1 MSGALLRTGDSITVS
16 PETRDRAE
24 RARETIESYY
34 ADLVRLRAERAE
46 RMNKINLIINQ
57 ESLSEKEKLKE
68 SYPIK
73 LFQKYLH
80 DSSDQINETMA
91 IN

>member
-1 MSGALLRTGDSITVS
+1 MSGSVLGGDNSRTVS
-16 PETRDRAE
+16 SETRDRAE

-57 ESLSEKEKLKE
+57 ESLAEKEKLKE

-73 LFQKYLH
+73 LLQKYLH

>member
-1 MSGALLRTGDSITVS
+1 MSGSVLRGDSSLNVS
-16 PETRDRAE
+16 SETRDRAE

-46 RMNKINLIINQ
+46 RMNKINQIINQ

-73 LFQKYLH
+73 LFQVF
-80 DSSDQINETMA
+80 A
-91 IN
+91 

>member
-1 MSGALLRTGDSITVS
+1 MSGSLLGSGTSITVS
-16 PETRDRAE
+16 PETRDKAE

-34 ADLVRLRAERAE
+34 ADLVRLRMERAE

-73 LFQKYLH
+73 LFQVF
-80 DSSDQINETMA
+80 A
-91 IN
+91 

>member
-1 MSGALLRTGDSITVS
+1 MSGSALGGDNSLTVS

-46 RMNKINLIINQ
+46 RMKKINQIINQ

-73 LFQKYLH
+73 LFQVF
-80 DSSDQINETMA
+80 A
-91 IN
+91 

>member
-1 MSGALLRTGDSITVS
+1 MSGSVLRGDSSLNVS
-16 PETRDRAE
+16 SETRDRAE
-24 RARETIESYY
+24 RAREIIESYY

-46 RMNKINLIINQ
+46 RMNKINQIINQ

-73 LFQKYLH
+73 LFQVF
-80 DSSDQINETMA
+80 A
-91 IN
+91 